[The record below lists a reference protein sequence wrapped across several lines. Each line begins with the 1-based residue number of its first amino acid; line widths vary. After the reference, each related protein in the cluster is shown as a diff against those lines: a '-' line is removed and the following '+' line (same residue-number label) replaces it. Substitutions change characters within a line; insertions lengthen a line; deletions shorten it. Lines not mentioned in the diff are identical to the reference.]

1 MSHIILP
8 FSNCIQKKK
17 VSVVSWQ
24 VFSVYAFDLS
34 VSLVT
39 VYMCMYTHAI
49 YLYLVYILL

>member
-39 VYMCMYTHAI
+39 LCVCVCTHTR
-49 YLYLVYILL
+49 YICI